1 MREGHYKNYVFSF
14 SSIMHYLNA
23 FLRVIFGCSRLYYCY
38 CLNMS
43 FIHGFCTLVAAHSI
57 S

>member
-14 SSIMHYLNA
+14 SSIVHDLNA

-43 FIHGFCTLVAAHSI
+43 FIHGFCILVAAHSI